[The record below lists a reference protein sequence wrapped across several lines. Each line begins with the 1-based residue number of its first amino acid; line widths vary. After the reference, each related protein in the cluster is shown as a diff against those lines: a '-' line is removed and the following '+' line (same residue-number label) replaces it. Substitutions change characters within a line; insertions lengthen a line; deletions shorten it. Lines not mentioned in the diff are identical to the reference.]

1 MDFSEENQLRI
12 YELQEEKKSLRL
24 EISEE
29 QYTNRC
35 LYQKRKHF
43 SASVIK
49 NIICILYFLFL
60 YLGIV
65 FLDKIGNIWDTAKDN
80 PVIGKL
86 LEMSNTVSIVI
97 QGGLL
102 LAVVVSIVFLIR
114 KLYLIWLNSD
124 NEAAIK
130 QAEKE
135 QRITYNRQIVNSDRK
150 LAALLFR
157 LQEIEDELDRRSE
170 EDGTDTR

>member
-1 MDFSEENQLRI
+1 M
-12 YELQEEKKSLRL
+12 
-24 EISEE
+24 
-29 QYTNRC
+29 
-35 LYQKRKHF
+35 
-43 SASVIK
+43 
-49 NIICILYFLFL
+49 
-60 YLGIV
+60 
-65 FLDKIGNIWDTAKDN
+65 
-80 PVIGKL
+80 
-86 LEMSNTVSIVI
+86 
-97 QGGLL
+97 
-102 LAVVVSIVFLIR
+102 
-114 KLYLIWLNSD
+114 IWLNSD